1 MENNRLFRFWVNS
14 SMRDFHVVLGVASVM
29 SWVIGNIS
37 QNPKMHVLSDVLTLF
52 AIAHFFIHRYF
63 YRQQKFLSD
72 NQRMY
77 SLPKKKIRKTGG
89 LFLGSFM
96 IFVGVGI
103 AVVRE
108 IYTGTLMA
116 KAQALWMYILGML
129 FGALV
134 KTGGIG
140 SDELTLKEAEEI
152 LGIGGVTQT
161 NNESFW
167 ESIINSIQTILII
180 VGVIFMASLL
190 ISMLVNYIRHQMNAK
205 RGIQK
210 DKIAKDVSDREES
223 LRGRTTR
230 RESIFDFSPTAK
242 TRRLYK
248 KTIQRLKR
256 RGQIVPENLTPSE
269 IEKMVAMPAETPY
282 QELHVIYEKAR
293 YSENGCSEEEAKH
306 AKALKV

>member
-1 MENNRLFRFWVNS
+1 MENNRVLRFWVNS
-14 SMRDFHVVLGVASVM
+14 SMRDFHVVLGVAAVA

-37 QNPKMHVLSDVLTLF
+37 VNPKMHVLSDILTLF
-52 AIAHFFIHRYF
+52 AIAHFFVHGYF
-63 YRQQKFLSD
+63 HKQQKFLSD

-116 KAQALWMYILGML
+116 KLKALWMYLLGVV
-129 FGALV
+129 FGAFINTDGLG
-134 KTGGIG
+134 T
-140 SDELTLKEAEEI
+140 DELTLKETEEI
-152 LGIGGVTQT
+152 LGIGGAVQAKE
-161 NNESFW
+161 ESFW
-167 ESIINSIQTILII
+167 DTIINSLQTILIAI
-180 VGVIFMASLL
+180 GVIFIIVLL
-190 ISMLVNYIRHQMNAK
+190 VSMLVNYIRHKMSSMGGNQRNKVA
-205 RGIQK
+205 R
-210 DKIAKDVSDREES
+210 DVSDREES
-223 LRGRTTR
+223 LRGRGAR
-230 RESIFDFSPTAK
+230 RDSIFDFSPNAK

-269 IEKMVAMPAETPY
+269 IETMVSMPAEAPY
-282 QELHVIYEKAR
+282 QELHMIYEKAR
-293 YSENGCSEEEAKH
+293 YSEAGCSEEEARH

>member
-14 SMRDFHVVLGVASVM
+14 SMRDLHVVLGVAAVA

-37 QNPKMHVLSDVLTLF
+37 HNPKMHVLADVLTLF
-52 AIAHFFIHRYF
+52 AIAHFFIHGYF

-108 IYTGTLMA
+108 IYTGTLMT

-161 NNESFW
+161 NDESFW

-190 ISMLVNYIRHQMNAK
+190 ISMLVNYIRHQLNAK
-205 RGIQK
+205 RGNQK

-223 LRGRTTR
+223 LRGRNIR

-269 IEKMVAMPAETPY
+269 IEKMVAMPIETPY

-293 YSENGCSEEEAKH
+293 YSENGCSEEEAKY